1 MCKLLDL
8 NNFYI
13 CKIFKCLDDLGA
25 SSLGEDAD
33 MFGDTLEEAIQ
44 CGPRTHDLPFKLQ
57 TIAELRTLL
66 ACNDA
71 EIDHVTWALIR
82 IDPTVEPEEPP
93 NWGSFP
99 SLRAFWSA
107 VLHVFENDPE
117 VQAGKEI
124 DRNP

>member
-1 MCKLLDL
+1 MSRLLD
-8 NNFYI
+8 FTDYEI
-13 CKIFKCLDDLGA
+13 RQTFDCLAGLGA

-57 TIAELRTLL
+57 TVTELRTLL
-66 ACNDA
+66 ACSDA
-71 EIDHVTWALIR
+71 EIDRISKALLGI
-82 IDPTVEPEEPP
+82 IPVVEPEEPP

>member
-1 MCKLLDL
+1 MRKLLEL
-8 NNFYI
+8 NNFDI
-13 CKIFKCLDDLGA
+13 CKIFKRLDDLGA

-66 ACNDA
+66 ACSDA
-71 EIDHVTWALIR
+71 EIDHITWALIR

-107 VLHVFENDPE
+107 VLHAFEHDPE
-117 VQAGKEI
+117 VQETKGS
-124 DRNP
+124 

>member
-1 MCKLLDL
+1 MCRLLDL
-8 NNFYI
+8 NKFRI
-13 CKIFKCLDDLGA
+13 CKIFKRLDDLGA

-57 TIAELRTLL
+57 TIAELKTLL
-66 ACNDA
+66 ACTDA

-82 IDPTVEPEEPP
+82 IDPTADVEEPP
-93 NWGSFP
+93 NWGRFP

-107 VLHVFENDPE
+107 VLHAFEHDPE
-117 VQAGKEI
+117 VQEQG
-124 DRNP
+124 DT